1 MLEIFQNEEKILEN
15 CKQKMSRSYSLFNV
29 SGPPPFDTLGLFTF
43 LRTYARRHNDND
55 ANSTVETWQECLE
68 RVVLACNTQL
78 KVGFTE
84 GEMQELFHLLYNLKC
99 SVAGRFLWQ
108 LGTKT
113 VDTLGI
119 PSLQNCFRR
128 DTCFITKNGIK
139 SFLNFN
145 DGDTVTVRGKNV
157 WRKATVHNFGKQ
169 RLCKLIVVWKNV
181 HKIIYTTLYHKWLVD
196 LRLDWDV
203 YKVVTTEELTHGDFL
218 LSYEREKY
226 TVVDVIET
234 NIEEDVWCVTEPIGE
249 CFTLEGGILTHN
261 CAFVKVDKSVEPF
274 TWAMNLLMLGAGVGF
289 RVLPEDIEKLPIVNY
304 ALNVRKDTKDADF
317 IVPDSREGWVKLL
330 GRILK
335 SHFYPNAQAF
345 TYSCL
350 LLRSKGAPIKGF
362 GGIASGPEVLCEGM
376 GKIDEILNKRAEKLL
391 RPVDA
396 LDIMN
401 IIGMVVVSGN
411 VRRSALLALGDCKDT
426 EYLKAKRWDLGNIP
440 NYRAFSNNSVVCND
454 IEEVL
459 SNEEFWEGFK
469 GNGEPYGLI
478 NLNLSR
484 KCGRLGETKYP
495 DPDVDGYNP
504 CAEQSLNNL
513 ESCVTGDTL
522 IHTYENGLKPIKELI
537 GEKVKIFNGKTW
549 SEVVPFLANEQD
561 EFLEIAF
568 NDGSIL
574 NVTKYHEFSVSK
586 SRDGEFQKVKA
597 KDLSVGM
604 FLPKFKLTELENV
617 EENVETSFRAKL
629 DVARLLQ
636 MHMRRYGANSV
647 IITPE
652 KDTGM
657 AFVEIFSEKMDLRQ
671 TVTSITSL
679 KGSQPSYCFTEHL
692 RHMGVFGNVLTY
704 QCCLGELFLPNM
716 FSKEELFKC
725 ASYIYRICKHSLT
738 LPCKDSKDMERIVHQ
753 NMRMGLGITGYLQA
767 TDEQKSWLS
776 DCYKQLRDYDL
787 KYSVQNGFPR
797 SVKLTTCKPSGTL
810 SILGGVTPGVHP
822 GFSQYY
828 KRRVRIASE
837 SPLIKLA
844 QEHGYHVEYVKN
856 FDGSLDYTTKIITFP
871 QRLPE
876 GTILAEN
883 CPAVVQLEWV
893 KKMQTEWSDNSVS
906 VTIYYK
912 KGELPAIKD
921 WLRKNYNTSIKT
933 VSFLL
938 HSDHGFQQ
946 APMEK
951 ISKGEYEELTEK
963 CRNITSVKGVCYLQE
978 DQELIAQNECPG
990 GICPL
995 K

>member
-1 MLEIFQNEEKILEN
+1 
-15 CKQKMSRSYSLFNV
+15 
-29 SGPPPFDTLGLFTF
+29 
-43 LRTYARRHNDND
+43 
-55 ANSTVETWQECLE
+55 
-68 RVVLACNTQL
+68 
-78 KVGFTE
+78 
-84 GEMQELFHLLYNLKC
+84 
-99 SVAGRFLWQ
+99 
-108 LGTKT
+108 
-113 VDTLGI
+113 
-119 PSLQNCFRR
+119 
-128 DTCFITKNGIK
+128 
-139 SFLNFN
+139 
-145 DGDTVTVRGKNV
+145 
-157 WRKATVHNFGKQ
+157 
-169 RLCKLIVVWKNV
+169 
-181 HKIIYTTLYHKWLVD
+181 
-196 LRLDWDV
+196 
-203 YKVVTTEELTHGDFL
+203 
-218 LSYEREKY
+218 
-226 TVVDVIET
+226 
-234 NIEEDVWCVTEPIGE
+234 
-249 CFTLEGGILTHN
+249 
-261 CAFVKVDKSVEPF
+261 
-274 TWAMNLLMLGAGVGF
+274 
-289 RVLPEDIEKLPIVNY
+289 
-304 ALNVRKDTKDADF
+304 
-317 IVPDSREGWVKLL
+317 
-330 GRILK
+330 
-335 SHFYPNAQAF
+335 
-345 TYSCL
+345 
-350 LLRSKGAPIKGF
+350 
-362 GGIASGPEVLCEGM
+362 
-376 GKIDEILNKRAEKLL
+376 
-391 RPVDA
+391 
-396 LDIMN
+396 
-401 IIGMVVVSGN
+401 
-411 VRRSALLALGDCKDT
+411 
-426 EYLKAKRWDLGNIP
+426 
-440 NYRAFSNNSVVCND
+440 
-454 IEEVL
+454 
-459 SNEEFWEGFK
+459 
-469 GNGEPYGLI
+469 
-478 NLNLSR
+478 
-484 KCGRLGETKYP
+484 
-495 DPDVDGYNP
+495 
-504 CAEQSLNNL
+504 
-513 ESCVTGDTL
+513 
-522 IHTYENGLKPIKELI
+522 
-537 GEKVKIFNGKTW
+537 
-549 SEVVPFLANEQD
+549 
-561 EFLEIAF
+561 
-568 NDGSIL
+568 
-574 NVTKYHEFSVSK
+574 
-586 SRDGEFQKVKA
+586 
-597 KDLSVGM
+597 
-604 FLPKFKLTELENV
+604 
-617 EENVETSFRAKL
+617 
-629 DVARLLQ
+629 
-636 MHMRRYGANSV
+636 
-647 IITPE
+647 
-652 KDTGM
+652 M

-679 KGSQPSYCFTEHL
+679 KGSQPSYCFTEPL